1 MRKEAERLAN
11 ERSRKWFIEINQG
24 AQCYESFKELLTDCW
39 AYVLHDKDT
48 DENGEVKAP
57 HYHLYIEYQN
67 ARTFQ
72 AMRNRFEGAH
82 IETAQNREFCI
93 QYLIHRNNPDKHQY
107 KIDEVESNMHDI
119 NIVLDAPYFEL
130 FNPAMI
136 LEYFKQGTRTFMAF
150 YKRFGPYVKNHIQLI
165 NALIREQQQV
175 DIIQG
180 RLFEIPLATLIRVV
194 NQKLNNE
201 IGRLEA
207 EQEEVKDELKALT
220 QMTQHT
226 T

>member
-1 MRKEAERLAN
+1 MAN

-24 AQCYESFKELLTDCW
+24 AQCYESFKELLTDSW

-48 DENGEVKAP
+48 DENGELKAP
-57 HYHLYIEYQN
+57 HYHLYIEFQN
-67 ARTFQ
+67 ARSFQ
-72 AMRNRFEGAH
+72 AMRNKFEGAH
-82 IETAQNREFCI
+82 IEVAQNREFCI
-93 QYLIHRNNPDKHQY
+93 QYLIHRNNPEKHQY

-119 NIVLDAPYFEL
+119 NIVLDAPYFEV

-136 LEYFKQGTRTFMAF
+136 LKYFEQGTTTFIAF
-150 YKRFGPYVKNHIQLI
+150 YKRFGPYVKNHMQLI

-175 DIIQG
+175 AITQG
-180 RLFEIPLATLIRVV
+180 HLFEIPLKILLKVV
-194 NQKLNNE
+194 NQRLRNE
-201 IGRLEA
+201 NLRLEA
-207 EQEEVKDELKALT
+207 DLEVKEELKALT

>member
-1 MRKEAERLAN
+1 LAN

-24 AQCYESFKELLTDCW
+24 AKCFETFKELLNDSW
-39 AYVLHDKDT
+39 AYVLHNKDT
-48 DENGEVKAP
+48 DENGEIKTP

-82 IETAQNREFCI
+82 IEAAQNREYCI
-93 QYLIHRNNPDKHQY
+93 QYLIHRNNPEKHQY

-119 NIVLDAPYFEL
+119 NIVLEAPYFEI

-136 LEYFKQGTRTFMAF
+136 LEYFKQGTTTIIAF
-150 YKRFGPYVKNHIQLI
+150 YKRFGPYVKNHLTLL
-165 NALIREQQQV
+165 NALIKEQTQV
-175 DIIQG
+175 DLVEG
-180 RLFEIPLATLIRVV
+180 RLFQIPIQTLIRVV
-194 NQKLNNE
+194 NQKLKTE
-201 IGRLEA
+201 IVKLEA
-207 EQEEVKDELKALT
+207 EQEAEAESLKLTLT